1 MNNIHNT
8 RKKTGSIR
16 TSANYITYL
25 LNTRVDWIIR
35 ISANYITYTIYGI
48 LTGTLGGG
56 GGREGGGYFRKPT
69 KGTSQSQAQSE
80 PV

>member
-8 RKKTGSIR
+8 RKKTGSIG

-35 ISANYITYTIYGI
+35 ISQITSHTPYMVSLLG
-48 LTGTLGGG
+48 LLEAGRGEGGGEGGG
-56 GGREGGGYFRKPT
+56 GLF
-69 KGTSQSQAQSE
+69 
-80 PV
+80 